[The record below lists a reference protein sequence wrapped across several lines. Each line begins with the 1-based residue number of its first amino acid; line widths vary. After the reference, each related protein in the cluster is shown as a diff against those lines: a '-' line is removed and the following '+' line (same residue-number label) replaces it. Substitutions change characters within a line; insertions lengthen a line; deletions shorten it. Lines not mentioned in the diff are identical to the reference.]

1 MLRNSN
7 FCLPSVPFQTAWLA
21 ALLYRCFSLRKR
33 SSKGHFGLMAGL
45 VCHKFAGKTGQLIAR
60 AARLIEMANL
70 LTVSR
75 IASKI
80 LIVLA
85 LAVAITMP
93 SIRDCPPHLFT
104 IGEELYS
111 CGDRVYVFDGERSP
125 TRVVQSLLVARPK
138 LARTGLIEMNQ
149 DC

>member
-33 SSKGHFGLMAGL
+33 SSKGHFGLMAGM

-75 IASKI
+75 FASKI
-80 LIVLA
+80 VIVLA

-93 SIRDCPPHLFT
+93 SIRRPGPPARNCRIVWRPEIKDTRWLRHQPR
-104 IGEELYS
+104 S
-111 CGDRVYVFDGERSP
+111 QERLP
-125 TRVVQSLLVARPK
+125 AAPLHHRRGTLQLR
-138 LARTGLIEMNQ
+138 
-149 DC
+149 